1 MKLFEMKD
9 WVLTVSEEAW
19 GLEPFHKILKR
30 DKTKH
35 KTKALAEMLFVWY
48 FCDIKSNYLVMSR
61 DTRIENLKKDINGL
75 PPTWEPDDVIKDAV
89 KFYMQFKTITQ
100 KLYEDALVSAT
111 DIGDYLS
118 NTKALLAERDA
129 QGKVVTDI
137 AKITASV
144 QKMPKLM
151 QDLKIAYKEVVKEQ
165 EDNSG
170 KKKGSKT
177 FNTFEQGLD
186 FENE

>member
-19 GLEPFHKILKR
+19 GLEPFHRILKR

-48 FCDIKSNYLVMSR
+48 YCDIKSNYLVMAKQV
-61 DTRIENLKKDINGL
+61 RIDNLKKDINGL
-75 PPTWEPDDVIKDAV
+75 SPTWKPDEIIWDAI
-89 KFYMQFKTITQ
+89 KFYSQFKTITQ
-100 KLYEDALVSAT
+100 KLYEDALTSAT
-111 DIGDYLS
+111 AIGDYLS

-129 QGKVVTDI
+129 QDKPVYDI
-137 AKITASV
+137 SKISASV
-144 QKMPKLM
+144 QRMPKLM
-151 QDLKIAYKEVVKEQ
+151 QDLKVAYKEVVKEQ
-165 EDNSG
+165 DDNSG